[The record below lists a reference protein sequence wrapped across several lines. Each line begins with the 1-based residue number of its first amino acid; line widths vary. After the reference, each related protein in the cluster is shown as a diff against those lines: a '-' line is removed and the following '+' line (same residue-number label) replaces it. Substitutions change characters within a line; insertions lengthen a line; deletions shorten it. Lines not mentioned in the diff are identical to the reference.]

1 MLTTAA
7 IGTTFATT
15 AATGPLFLG
24 ILAAMAAGLVSFASP
39 CVIPLVPGY
48 ISYLAGLVG
57 GTVTYHDNNGP
68 LVTKQSR
75 LKVTTAALLFVL
87 GFTTIFIL
95 TTVTVFGAISILT
108 LSSAILMRIGGAIT
122 ILMGIIFL
130 GGIPFLQQ
138 EKRIHPAT
146 TWSTW
151 VGAPLL
157 GAVFALGWTPCLGPT
172 LASIISVA
180 AGTEGM
186 TAARG
191 ILLIIGYCLGLGI
204 PFILVAFGSTKAM
217 TGVGFLRRH
226 SRTIQLIGGI
236 TLILV
241 GLALITGLWGDF
253 INWIRII
260 TSEFGATLI

>member
-87 GFTTIFIL
+87 GFTTIFIF
-95 TTVTVFGAISILT
+95 TS
-108 LSSAILMRIGGAIT
+108 
-122 ILMGIIFL
+122 LMGIIFL

-138 EKRIHPAT
+138 EKRIQPTT

>member
-48 ISYLAGLVG
+48 VSYLAGLVG

-138 EKRIHPAT
+138 EKRIQPTT

-151 VGAPLL
+151 VGGPLL
-157 GAVFALGWTPCLGPT
+157 GAVFALGRAPCLGPP
-172 LASIISVA
+172 L
-180 AGTEGM
+180 
-186 TAARG
+186 
-191 ILLIIGYCLGLGI
+191 
-204 PFILVAFGSTKAM
+204 
-217 TGVGFLRRH
+217 
-226 SRTIQLIGGI
+226 
-236 TLILV
+236 
-241 GLALITGLWGDF
+241 
-253 INWIRII
+253 
-260 TSEFGATLI
+260 

>member
-15 AATGPLFLG
+15 VATGPLFLG

-48 ISYLAGLVG
+48 ISYLAGIVG
-57 GTVTYHDNNGP
+57 GTVTYHDNHGP

-108 LSSAILMRIGGAIT
+108 LSSDILMRIGGAIT

-138 EKRIHPAT
+138 EKRIHPTT

-157 GAVFALGWTPCLGPT
+157 GAIFALGWTPCLGPT

>member
-95 TTVTVFGAISILT
+95 TSVTVFGAISFLT

-138 EKRIHPAT
+138 EKRIQPT

-204 PFILVAFGSTKAM
+204 PFILVAF
-217 TGVGFLRRH
+217 
-226 SRTIQLIGGI
+226 
-236 TLILV
+236 
-241 GLALITGLWGDF
+241 LALITGLWGDF

>member
-48 ISYLAGLVG
+48 VSYLAGLVG

-95 TTVTVFGAISILT
+95 TTVTVFGAI
-108 LSSAILMRIGGAIT
+108 T

-138 EKRIHPAT
+138 EKRIQPTT

>member
-1 MLTTAA
+1 MLTTAAIGTTFATTAA

-15 AATGPLFLG
+15 AATGPLLLG

-95 TTVTVFGAISILT
+95 TSVTVFGAISILT
-108 LSSAILMRIGGAIT
+108 LSSAILMRIGGDIN

-130 GGIPFLQQ
+130 DR
-138 EKRIHPAT
+138 K
-146 TWSTW
+146 
-151 VGAPLL
+151 
-157 GAVFALGWTPCLGPT
+157 
-172 LASIISVA
+172 
-180 AGTEGM
+180 
-186 TAARG
+186 
-191 ILLIIGYCLGLGI
+191 
-204 PFILVAFGSTKAM
+204 
-217 TGVGFLRRH
+217 
-226 SRTIQLIGGI
+226 I
-236 TLILV
+236 TRL
-241 GLALITGLWGDF
+241 
-253 INWIRII
+253 N
-260 TSEFGATLI
+260 SSHH

>member
-15 AATGPLFLG
+15 AATGPLLLG

-57 GTVTYHDNNGP
+57 GTVTYHDNHGP

-138 EKRIHPAT
+138 EKRIHPT
-146 TWSTW
+146 TAWSTW

-157 GAVFALGWTPCLGPT
+157 GAIFALGWTPCLGPT
-172 LASIISVA
+172 LAAIISIS

-186 TAARG
+186 TAVRG
-191 ILLIIGYCLGLGI
+191 IVLIVAYCLGLGL
-204 PFILVAFGSTKAM
+204 PFLVVALGSARAM
-217 TGVGFLRRH
+217 RGVGWLRKH
-226 SRTIQLIGGI
+226 SRAIQIAGGVA
-236 TLILV
+236 LILV
-241 GLALITGLWGDF
+241 GIALVSGQWAHFITWVRQWTVDYG
-253 INWIRII
+253 
-260 TSEFGATLI
+260 TTLI

>member
-95 TTVTVFGAISILT
+95 TSVTVF
-108 LSSAILMRIGGAIT
+108 GAIT

-138 EKRIHPAT
+138 EKRIQPTT

-157 GAVFALGWTPCLGPT
+157 GAIFALGWTPCLGPT

>member
-95 TTVTVFGAISILT
+95 TSVTVFGAISF
-108 LSSAILMRIGGAIT
+108 
-122 ILMGIIFL
+122 LMGIIFL

-138 EKRIHPAT
+138 EKRIHPT
-146 TWSTW
+146 TIWSTW

-157 GAVFALGWTPCLGPT
+157 GAIFALGWTPCLGPT